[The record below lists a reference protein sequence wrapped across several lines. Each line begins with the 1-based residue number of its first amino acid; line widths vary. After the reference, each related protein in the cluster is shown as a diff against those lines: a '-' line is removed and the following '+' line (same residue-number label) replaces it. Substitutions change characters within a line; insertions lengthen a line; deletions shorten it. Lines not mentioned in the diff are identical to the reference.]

1 MLFYSFLAVL
11 DAEDRS
17 FAEQLFEK
25 YHKYIY
31 KITYN
36 ILNNH
41 QDSEDTVDDVMI
53 NIIKNIDRFN
63 NASGNDIVA
72 QIVIYSRHAA
82 INLYN
87 KNKRRNKVE
96 GYYTYVNDENEF
108 EEIEYED
115 TSETVEERII
125 TQETVEIV
133 RKYLRQLTPE
143 HRDVIKLVF
152 VLGYTNVQVARVLH
166 ITPNAVGLRLFK
178 AKKKLL
184 ELAGGELNERI

>member
-11 DAEDRS
+11 DAEDRN

-31 KITYN
+31 EIVYN

-41 QDSEDTVDDVMI
+41 QDSEDTVDEVMI

-63 NASGNDIVA
+63 NASVNDIVA

-87 KNKRRNKVE
+87 KNKHRNKIE
-96 GYYTYVNDENEF
+96 GYYTYENDEDEF

-133 RKYLRQLTPE
+133 RKYLKQLTPE

-152 VLGYTNVQVARVLH
+152 VLGYTNVQAARVLH

>member
-11 DAEDRS
+11 DAEDRN

-31 KITYN
+31 EIVYN

-41 QDSEDTVDDVMI
+41 QDSEDTVDEVMI

-115 TSETVEERII
+115 TSESVEERII

-133 RKYLRQLTPE
+133 RKYLTQLTPE
-143 HRDVIKLVF
+143 HRDIIKLVF
-152 VLGYTNVQVARVLH
+152 VLGYTNVQAARVLH

>member
-11 DAEDRS
+11 DVEDRN

-31 KITYN
+31 EIVYN

-87 KNKRRNKVE
+87 KNKHRNKIE
-96 GYYTYVNDENEF
+96 GYYTYENDEDEF

-133 RKYLRQLTPE
+133 RKYLTQLTPE
-143 HRDVIKLVF
+143 HRDIIKLVF
-152 VLGYTNVQVARVLH
+152 VLGYTNVQAARVLH

>member
-31 KITYN
+31 EIVYN

-41 QDSEDTVDDVMI
+41 QDSEDTVDEVMI
-53 NIIKNIDRFN
+53 NIMKNIDRFN
-63 NASGNDIVA
+63 NASRNDIVA

-96 GYYTYVNDENEF
+96 GYYTYVNEENEF

>member
-1 MLFYSFLAVL
+1 MLFYSFFAVL

-31 KITYN
+31 EIVYN

-41 QDSEDTVDDVMI
+41 QDSEDMVDEVMI

-96 GYYTYVNDENEF
+96 GYYTYVNEENEF

-143 HRDVIKLVF
+143 HRDIIKLVF
-152 VLGYTNVQVARVLH
+152 VLGYTNVQAARVLH

>member
-11 DAEDRS
+11 DAEDRN

-31 KITYN
+31 EIVYN

-41 QDSEDTVDDVMI
+41 QDSEDTVDEVMI

-63 NASGNDIVA
+63 NASVNDIVA

-87 KNKRRNKVE
+87 KNKHRNKIE
-96 GYYTYVNDENEF
+96 GYYTYENDEDEF

-125 TQETVEIV
+125 TRETVEIV
-133 RKYLRQLTPE
+133 RKYLKQLTPE

-152 VLGYTNVQVARVLH
+152 VLGYTNVQAARVLH
-166 ITPNAVGLRLFK
+166 ITPNVVGLRLFK

>member
-31 KITYN
+31 EIAYN

-41 QDSEDTVDDVMI
+41 QDSEDTVDEVMI
-53 NIIKNIDRFN
+53 NIMKNIDRFN

>member
-31 KITYN
+31 EIVYN

-41 QDSEDTVDDVMI
+41 QDSEDTVDEVMI
-53 NIIKNIDRFN
+53 NIMKNIDRFN

-87 KNKRRNKVE
+87 KNKRRNKIE

-108 EEIEYED
+108 EGIEYED

-133 RKYLRQLTPE
+133 RKYLTQLTPE
-143 HRDVIKLVF
+143 HRDIIKLVF
-152 VLGYTNVQVARVLH
+152 VLGYTNVQAARVLH

>member
-31 KITYN
+31 EIVYN

-41 QDSEDTVDDVMI
+41 QDSEDTVDEVMI
-53 NIIKNIDRFN
+53 NIMKNIDRFN

-96 GYYTYVNDENEF
+96 GYYTYVNEENEF

>member
-31 KITYN
+31 EIVYN

-41 QDSEDTVDDVMI
+41 QDSEDAVDDVMI
-53 NIIKNIDRFN
+53 NIIKNIDKFN
-63 NASGNDIVA
+63 HVSGNDIVA

-96 GYYTYVNDENEF
+96 GYYTYVNEENEF

-133 RKYLRQLTPE
+133 RKYLKQLTPE
-143 HRDVIKLVF
+143 HRDIIKLVF
-152 VLGYTNVQVARVLH
+152 VLGYTNVQAARVLH

>member
-31 KITYN
+31 EIVYN

-41 QDSEDTVDDVMI
+41 QDSEDTVDEVMI
-53 NIIKNIDRFN
+53 NIMKNIDRFN

-133 RKYLRQLTPE
+133 RKYLTQLTPE
-143 HRDVIKLVF
+143 HRDIIKLVF
-152 VLGYTNVQVARVLH
+152 VLGYTNVQAARVLH

>member
-31 KITYN
+31 EIVYN

-41 QDSEDTVDDVMI
+41 QDSEDTVDEVMI

-72 QIVIYSRHAA
+72 QIVIYSRNAA

-133 RKYLRQLTPE
+133 RKDLTQLTPE

-152 VLGYTNVQVARVLH
+152 VLGYSNVQAARVLH